1 MKLINSK
8 DIEKILDENTDPID
22 VVDDFEESEH
32 RSPCWEVRIDKSR
45 NKMLFIVDREEKLS
59 VSLAKFKAEEI
70 TVNLLSSFIKLLRD
84 GKIDELKKVAR
95 IK

>member
-22 VVDDFEESEH
+22 VADDFEESEH

-45 NKMLFIVDREEKLS
+45 NKMLFLVDREEKMS

-84 GKIDELKKVAR
+84 GKLDELKKAAR